1 MECADFLI
9 LLGKRIKTLRKARDI
24 SQERLAELSGLSV
37 VFVSNLE
44 NGRRRASICT
54 YREVASAL
62 GMSLSELVELPGEK
76 ESWDENLLEL
86 FQSAKRLSAER
97 QKVFIDAAKGL
108 LQGLDGH

>member
-9 LLGKRIKTLRKARDI
+9 LLGKRIKTLRKAQDM
-24 SQERLAELSGLSV
+24 SQERFAELAGLSV

-54 YREVASAL
+54 YMELAGAL

-86 FQSAKRLSAER
+86 FQAAKQLGSEKQRLFVE
-97 QKVFIDAAKGL
+97 AAKGL
-108 LQGLDGH
+108 LLGLDGR